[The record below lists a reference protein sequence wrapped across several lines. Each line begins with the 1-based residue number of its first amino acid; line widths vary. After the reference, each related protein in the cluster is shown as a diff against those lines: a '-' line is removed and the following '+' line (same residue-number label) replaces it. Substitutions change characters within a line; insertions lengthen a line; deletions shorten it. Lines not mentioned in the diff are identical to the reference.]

1 MAGAKS
7 DFEPFE
13 RRLTLAMLTPPV
25 AWLTHLSLSYALVPS
40 FCLSGDKTPLHLATI
55 SFLGIVALAGIYSR
69 SATKKLG
76 SGPTDG
82 PDSTITR
89 MRFMALAGVV
99 FAITFAILILANEVP
114 NLILRGCDG

>member
-7 DFEPFE
+7 DFTPFE

-25 AWLTHLSLSYALVPS
+25 AWLAHLSSSYALVPS
-40 FCLSGDKTPLHLATI
+40 FCLSGDETPLHLATAG
-55 SFLGIVALAGIYSR
+55 FLMIVALAGIYSW

-76 SGPTDG
+76 WGSTDG

-99 FAITFAILILANEVP
+99 FATGFAILILANEVP
-114 NLILRGCDG
+114 NLIFRGCDG